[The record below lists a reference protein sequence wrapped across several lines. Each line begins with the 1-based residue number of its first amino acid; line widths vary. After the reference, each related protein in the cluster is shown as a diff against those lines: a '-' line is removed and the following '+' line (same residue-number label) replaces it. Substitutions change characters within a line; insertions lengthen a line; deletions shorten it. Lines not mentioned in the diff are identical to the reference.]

1 MLLAGMT
8 IAISISFPLEASPGS
23 RSNQPSVV
31 IKLAGLFK
39 KRVRSG
45 GTRSDSVCV
54 VTPDLGGER
63 QLWSDRPVIVWR
75 EGNVARVQVRLA
87 DSKTLVWE
95 QILSGT
101 QTSATYS
108 GAPLQPGQT
117 YEVMLLGD
125 MGKNLVKEGF
135 LPQFVLLS
143 VATRTSVS
151 EALNAKEHQLSAKQ
165 GTAEEIVVAKVQY
178 LLDQNLTSDAF
189 QLLYTTKSASPELKE
204 LTQQIVALACDDK
217 PLSAS
222 SN

>member
-45 GTRSDSVCV
+45 GTRSGSVCV

-108 GAPLQPGQT
+108 GAPLQPGQL
-117 YEVMLLGD
+117 YEVVLLD
-125 MGKNLVKEGF
+125 NTGKKLVKEGF

-143 VATRTSVS
+143 VADRTRISQ
-151 EALNAKEHQLSAKQ
+151 ALEVEEHQPDNKQ
-165 GTAEEIVVAKVQY
+165 ETTEEIVAAKVRY
-178 LLDQNLTSDAF
+178 LLEQNLVSDAF
-189 QLLYTTKSASPELKE
+189 QLLYTTESASPELKE
-204 LTQQIVALACDDK
+204 LMQQVVAIACDDEL
-217 PLSAS
+217 LSAS